1 MTSKQR
7 IAGLAAVMALV
18 TAVSARADWKLTDES
33 SVSYISIKNH
43 SVAET
48 NRFSDV
54 TGRIDAN
61 GLANVTINLASVDT
75 QVEIRNERMREI
87 FFEVAQYPKATISL
101 QLEPVDLAQIDAGAV
116 LQRVF
121 PLTVSLHGAE
131 STVDAHL
138 RATKVSSHLLV
149 STVEPILI
157 TADDFGLEAGVAALQ
172 EVAGLQAISRAIPVT
187 VDLKL
192 QAK

>member
-18 TAVSARADWKLTDES
+18 TAVSARADWKLSDES

-157 TADDFGLEAGVAALQ
+157 SADDFGLKAGVAALQ